1 MAPSV
6 PDLLAHYAS
15 AAADPGVDPAAPV
28 EIAGSLAGGGLTGAF
43 HEWADGDR
51 HRVDQNLG
59 PRFESTWQLGSRVF
73 ARDSDGDVREF
84 TGVLLRRER
93 TDDFVESGAFA
104 KAPDR
109 CVARG
114 QSTIEGRSAYALD
127 VTAPGG
133 DTETVYLDAQ
143 TWLPLRYV
151 YDEDDGQVT
160 VDLSDWRSVAGRRF
174 AYHVVGSNGDHDF
187 DQIERLTSV
196 KSGTPLPASLFAV
209 PPSHTIEMR
218 APQTVSLVSREGHLF
233 VPVTLAGKT
242 YSFMLDSGS
251 QSIVVDNR
259 VARTAHLSG
268 VGSLEVA
275 GTQRTGGLKLAR
287 LDQLGIGDGT
297 LHNVVVTT
305 LDLAGASG
313 GAFKIDGIL
322 GYTFFA
328 QSLVE
333 IDGGALR
340 MRFGPPGSF
349 APRGARVAVDVD
361 RAIPEARL
369 QINGNV
375 AGSFLIDTG
384 NSGDLLL
391 YHRFL
396 DNHPGLVA
404 VTQNRRSSFGVGGAT
419 ASYHTSLDQLQ
430 LGDATLHHADADVME
445 GTSGAFADRFD
456 AGNVGFGVLK
466 NFTVTFDLAQRALYL
481 ERGPNFDDGR
491 YR

>member
-1 MAPSV
+1 
-6 PDLLAHYAS
+6 
-15 AAADPGVDPAAPV
+15 
-28 EIAGSLAGGGLTGAF
+28 
-43 HEWADGDR
+43 
-51 HRVDQNLG
+51 
-59 PRFESTWQLGSRVF
+59 
-73 ARDSDGDVREF
+73 
-84 TGVLLRRER
+84 
-93 TDDFVESGAFA
+93 
-104 KAPDR
+104 
-109 CVARG
+109 
-114 QSTIEGRSAYALD
+114 
-127 VTAPGG
+127 
-133 DTETVYLDAQ
+133 
-143 TWLPLRYV
+143 
-151 YDEDDGQVT
+151 
-160 VDLSDWRSVAGRRF
+160 
-174 AYHVVGSNGDHDF
+174 
-187 DQIERLTSV
+187 
-196 KSGTPLPASLFAV
+196 
-209 PPSHTIEMR
+209 
-218 APQTVSLVSREGHLF
+218 
-233 VPVTLAGKT
+233 
-242 YSFMLDSGS
+242 
-251 QSIVVDNR
+251 
-259 VARTAHLSG
+259 
-268 VGSLEVA
+268 
-275 GTQRTGGLKLAR
+275 
-287 LDQLGIGDGT
+287 
-297 LHNVVVTT
+297 VVVTT